1 MVSVDTSALA
11 DDLAKFKLEAERKLK
26 AMVVGFANDVAYA
39 ASEATPVGNLDRYLG
54 LYKLREEQYGI
65 EAAAGFHSGAWRYYE
80 DGSLAFDTE
89 IREHPQMLQYVK
101 SDANSQYKIGDT
113 FYIAARGPAYSFLES
128 GGSPLANDGIMQPA
142 EAAILAAY
150 KSNIYYYYKKG

>member
-1 MVSVDTSALA
+1 MISVDTSALA

-39 ASEATPVGNLDRYLG
+39 ASEATPVGDLDRYLS
-54 LYKLREEQYGI
+54 LYKVREIKHGI
-65 EAAAGFHSGAWRYYE
+65 EPAAGFHSGAWQYDP
-80 DGSLAFDTE
+80 DGNLQFNNE
-89 IREHPQMLQYVK
+89 INEQNQMLQYVK
-101 SDANSQYKIGDT
+101 SDVNSEYKLGQT
-113 FYIAARGPAYSFLES
+113 FYIGAKGPGYWMLENKGLPS
-128 GGSPLANDGIMQPA
+128 APNGIMQPA